1 MTADHL
7 AHETVALRASDL
19 AVGYHARGGRRAVLE
34 RVNVNVRA
42 GELVCLIGPNGI
54 GKSTLIRTLAKL
66 QPPLWGSIVIA
77 GADLASL
84 RTGDVARRVG
94 VVLTEQ
100 VALGGLTVRQIVELG
115 RYPHTGWLG
124 VLADADHE
132 VVSWAIDAV
141 GAGHLATRDFH
152 QLSDGERQRVM
163 VARALAQQP
172 SLLMLDEP
180 TAFLDVASRVELM
193 GLLRQLTRRGTVAAL
208 LSTHDLELA
217 LRVADRLWLILP
229 GGELVSGA
237 PEDIVLSGAIA
248 QAFEGPQIRFHVSD
262 RSFRW
267 LARGAGTA
275 LVRGNGPRAAM
286 AAAVL
291 EREGYSLAPAA
302 RPHYDVCIETDES
315 GWHLLSD
322 DGEHQGADFASLAT
336 CLRHRSSEP

>member
-1 MTADHL
+1 MTADQSPRQ
-7 AHETVALRASDL
+7 TPALRARDL
-19 AVGYHARGGRRAVLE
+19 AVGYQSRGERRAVLE
-34 RVNVNVRA
+34 RVNVNVGA

-66 QPPLWGSIVIA
+66 QPLLWGSIAIA
-77 GADLASL
+77 GADLTSL

-94 VVLTEQ
+94 VVLTER
-100 VALGGLTVRQIVELG
+100 VALGGLTVRQVVELG

-124 VLADADHE
+124 VLTGADHD

-141 GAGHLATRDFH
+141 GARHLTTRDFH
-152 QLSDGERQRVM
+152 QLSDGERQRAM
-163 VARALAQQP
+163 VARALAQEP
-172 SLLMLDEP
+172 SILVLDEP

-193 GLLRQLTRRGTVAAL
+193 GLLRQLTRGCGVAAIV
-208 LSTHDLELA
+208 STHDLELA

-248 QAFEGPQIRFHVSD
+248 HAFEGPQVRFHASD

-267 LARGAGTA
+267 LARGTGTA
-275 LVRGNGPRAAM
+275 LVRGEGVRAAM

-291 EREGYSLAPAA
+291 EREGYSLAPTPG
-302 RPHYDVCIETDES
+302 PHCDVCIETDES
-315 GWHLLSD
+315 GWHLSPD

-336 CLRHRSSEP
+336 FLRHRRSGA